1 MLLLMMRQGHQLSV
15 RLLHRVYA
23 LHIMTFVTPPVLQY
37 SPNRLGQLVLSRL
50 PDAPKSDPSKVYLP
64 PTPHRR
70 DQSYLVFHAVC
81 NQVSLCVC
89 IVNTVND
96 KIGVSPQKGVGS
108 VLVEEALDYLDFAG
122 GNDVGNVLSNYLYF
136 RESNVFAL
144 GVGVSI

>member
-50 PDAPKSDPSKVYLP
+50 PDAPKSNPCKVYLP
-64 PTPHRR
+64 PAPHRR
-70 DQSYLVFHAVC
+70 DKPYLVFHAVC
-81 NQVSLCVC
+81 DQVSLCVG
-89 IVNTVND
+89 IVNAVD
-96 KIGVSPQKGVGS
+96 DEIGVSPQKGVGS

-122 GNDVGNVLSNYLYF
+122 GNDVGNVLSNDLYF
-136 RESNVFAL
+136 
-144 GVGVSI
+144 